1 MRAPIVKSI
10 LFLAVLTVSG
20 LLLASMMAAAQGAP
34 DGKALFVDG
43 KCSMCHSIA
52 SQGIEKK
59 LKSGKGNDLSTVG
72 SDRDPA
78 WLRKWIKK
86 EIELDGKKHEKAFK
100 GTDAELDTLL
110 AWLGTLKKK

>member
-1 MRAPIVKSI
+1 MRAPIVRSI
-10 LFLAVLTVSG
+10 LFLAVLMVSG
-20 LLLASMMAAAQGAP
+20 LLLASMMAAAQAP
-34 DGKALFVDG
+34 DGKAVFVDG
-43 KCSMCHSIA
+43 KCNMCHPVA

-59 LKSGKGNDLSTVG
+59 LKSGKGSDLSTVG

-100 GTDAELDTLL
+100 GTDAELDALL
-110 AWLGTLKKK
+110 AWMGTLKKK